1 LEQVESVALRIE
13 CLNKKGTPWDK
24 AILCLLARMSKIEGG
39 GENEGGQ
46 LFDMGVYNRREW
58 FQM

>member
-1 LEQVESVALRIE
+1 MPVGGNRQGE
-13 CLNKKGTPWDK
+13 G
-24 AILCLLARMSKIEGG
+24 GG

-58 FQM
+58 CQM